1 MSLYKIPQRD
11 IQDRVKECIEISL
24 AYELKR
30 HYNLRYY
37 PYVHIAVCV
46 STAINMSNRITNLER
61 QFVVETRIL
70 EIGYTDAKDHFVMS
84 LRSEKDVLNWLNERA
99 TIIGNGIVKQLVRR
113 CDELFEKPEDVIED
127 ITNAMRRI

>member
-1 MSLYKIPQRD
+1 
-11 IQDRVKECIEISL
+11 
-24 AYELKR
+24 
-30 HYNLRYY
+30 
-37 PYVHIAVCV
+37 
-46 STAINMSNRITNLER
+46 MSNRITNLER